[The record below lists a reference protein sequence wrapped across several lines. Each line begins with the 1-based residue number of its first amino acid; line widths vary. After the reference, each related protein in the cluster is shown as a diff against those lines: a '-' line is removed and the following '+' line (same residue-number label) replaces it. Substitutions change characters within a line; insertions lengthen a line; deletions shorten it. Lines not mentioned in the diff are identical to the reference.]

1 MLEIFFCDLLLQDL
15 FQDLFISKKIDDISS
30 WGKMNYEL
38 ECEDTYIEIII
49 IKKQKQI
56 KMSILY
62 SVEI

>member
-1 MLEIFFCDLLLQDL
+1 
-15 FQDLFISKKIDDISS
+15 
-30 WGKMNYEL
+30 MNYEL
-38 ECEDTYIEIII
+38 ECEDQDTYIEIII

>member
-1 MLEIFFCDLLLQDL
+1 
-15 FQDLFISKKIDDISS
+15 
-30 WGKMNYEL
+30 MNYEL
-38 ECEDTYIEIII
+38 ECEDIYIEIII

>member
-1 MLEIFFCDLLLQDL
+1 
-15 FQDLFISKKIDDISS
+15 
-30 WGKMNYEL
+30 MNYEL
-38 ECEDTYIEIII
+38 ECEDTYIEILI

>member
-1 MLEIFFCDLLLQDL
+1 
-15 FQDLFISKKIDDISS
+15 
-30 WGKMNYEL
+30 MNYEL
-38 ECEDTYIEIII
+38 ECEDTYIEIM